1 MKLAATVGTATALTV
16 GGVAGFLLLLAPE
29 EKPESACA
37 PGSAITVAV
46 ADYAGA
52 SVAGYGGEQ
61 LGNAAAIVNAGAALG
76 LSVRDQTIGVMT
88 AMGESGLRVLDFGD
102 AVGPDSRG
110 LFQQRD
116 NGAWGTY
123 EQRMN
128 PAASATMF
136 FQSLARIEGR
146 DALPPTFVAHR
157 VQRNADPY
165 HYERYWDAAVAVVE
179 TLAGAGVGGSVPAP
193 ATATADP
200 AAVVPAATDTSCLGA
215 AVSTASVTA
224 DGWTV
229 PIVDVTRYT
238 SAFGMRVHPIT
249 GARTLHAGMDLAAP
263 DGHPI
268 YAVAD
273 GVVTIAG
280 RSSGGNTGYMVAID
294 HGGGVQSRY
303 VHSWASGIRVRVGER
318 VGAGDHIADVGSSG
332 NSTGPHLH
340 FEIRVNGE
348 PVDPVAFMATR
359 GVDLTA
365 P

>member
-1 MKLAATVGTATALTV
+1 MKLAATVGAAAALTV
-16 GGVAGFLLLLAPE
+16 GGVASFLLLLAPE
-29 EKPESACA
+29 EKTASACM
-37 PGSAITVAV
+37 PGSSITVVA

-136 FQSLARIEGR
+136 FQSLARLEGR
-146 DALPPTFVAHR
+146 DALPPTLVAHR

-165 HYERYWDAAVAVVE
+165 HYERYWAGAVAVVE
-179 TLAGAGVGGSVPAP
+179 TLAGAGGPTP
-193 ATATADP
+193 ATAAIADP
-200 AAVVPAATDTSCLGA
+200 AAVMPAATDTSCLDA
-215 AVSTASVTA
+215 AVSTASVTV

-229 PIVDVTRYT
+229 PIVDAARYT

-249 GARTLHAGMDLAAP
+249 GVRTLHAGMDLAAP

-303 VHSWASGIRVRVGER
+303 VHSWASGIRVRVGDR

-359 GVDLTA
+359 GVDITA